1 MPIRVGIIGA
11 GGNTTALHIPV
22 RAPSRDARCRTT
34 SSLLPAPAFALLR
47 APAFAL
53 RPAPLLRSP
62 LSAAAQLLQAQDG
75 VEVAVVCNRSD
86 ESSQRVADEF
96 DIPRIASK

>member
-22 RAPSRDARCRTT
+22 RAPSRDARYRSRRQK
-34 SSLLPAPAFALLR
+34 SSLLPAPAFR
-47 APAFAL
+47 PA
-53 RPAPLLRSP
+53 APLLRSP